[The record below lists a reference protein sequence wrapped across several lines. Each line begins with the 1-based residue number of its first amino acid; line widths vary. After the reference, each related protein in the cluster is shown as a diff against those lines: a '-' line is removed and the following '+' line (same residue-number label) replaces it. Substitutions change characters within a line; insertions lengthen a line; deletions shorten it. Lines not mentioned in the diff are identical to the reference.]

1 MKTHLISPKYARQ
14 TQRWRGFAALP
25 LLPLL
30 VAMGGLAQAQSA
42 PYPISLP
49 NPSLTAQAADP
60 RSPVP
65 AAVHRSAATELQGG
79 VETGSVDWRRANDE
93 VGQFKRGHIDL
104 LKLEQSE
111 PAKTPAADASNAAPA
126 PAQAPAS
133 APSASPALS
142 AGPSAGANST
152 AMRLQPLLQPG
163 TDGSAELADLLKA
176 PLSAEAA
183 VRVALLN
190 NPGLQIALGQEG
202 VNISSAVPE
211 QHPAKLQ
218 ARQQIVR
225 LSTQVRQAWTS
236 AVAAAQTVDAL
247 TQARDAA
254 EASGALARRLARVG
268 NWSRLQQARQQV
280 FLAEAAADLARA
292 ELAAFGAR
300 EKLVVLLGLWGAQAQ
315 LALPAQLPEL
325 PAQARELP
333 DIETRALQARS
344 DLALAASAW
353 QRQRS
358 ARSQSG
364 IDAWWDAQ
372 RDDARLREMAVKARS
387 EARDTYQRYRSH
399 YALARL
405 LQDELV
411 PLRQFI
417 SDEMLLR
424 YNGMLGSVFDVL
436 ADARAQALAR
446 NSAIEARRDFWLADA
461 GLQSLL
467 AGVSPGPALDGAA
480 SAASASKAGP
490 AGH

>member
-42 PYPISLP
+42 PYPVSLP
-49 NPSLTAQAADP
+49 DPSPTAQAADP

-111 PAKTPAADASNAAPA
+111 PAKTPAADAASAAP
-126 PAQAPAS
+126 PPSQAPAS
-133 APSASPALS
+133 AAAAATKATAL
-142 AGPSAGANST
+142 P
-152 AMRLQPLLQPG
+152 LQSIPQPG
-163 TDGSAELADLLKA
+163 TDGSAEMADLLKA

-202 VNISSAVPE
+202 VNISGAVPE

-315 LALPAQLPEL
+315 FALPAQLPEL

-344 DLALAASAW
+344 DLALAAGAW

-364 IDAWWDAQ
+364 IDAWWDAL

-387 EARDTYQRYRSH
+387 EARETYQRYRSH

-405 LQDELV
+405 QQDELV

-461 GLQSLL
+461 ALQSLL

-480 SAASASKAGP
+480 SAASASKAGS